1 MICKSNNNYYHDGAS
16 AFFGV
21 FSEKDSHEP
30 NAVERAIT
38 NSTGAGKFE
47 ITDTKPRN
55 PVVSLLNQENVELL
69 EQLNSGFEKNNQQE

>member
-1 MICKSNNNYYHDGAS
+1 MTGQVL
-16 AFFGV
+16 FFDV

-30 NAVERAIT
+30 NAVERVIT

-47 ITDTKPRN
+47 ITDTKLRN
-55 PVVSLLNQENVELL
+55 PVVSLLNQENVKLL